1 MTLVGDAGFGCSFRC
16 QLSVLF
22 LVLIFSI
29 GSGVLFYLGYQQHEV
44 IKTNLN
50 SQGQAISHLVS
61 EDIARLVFLDDPDVA
76 ASITVRI
83 NKIPEIQSATFFD
96 TTNRPI
102 ISIGPGASRQ
112 AGEDLIEITIPIN
125 YESVG
130 LGRADYLFHSPE
142 LIRLKKEAQTI
153 FIGLIVVVL
162 FLGFSFVLFI
172 DHRFI
177 ARLSSL
183 SDALRKVREDRDFS
197 VRLESDRNDE
207 IGLAMRN
214 FNDLVGTVEKQTID
228 LIHQAWHDN
237 LTGLYNRN
245 RLMSQLERMIDH
257 PPINFH
263 HAVCFMDLD
272 RFKVV
277 NDTCGHA
284 AGDELLR
291 RLADILLDTLQGYS
305 GVTLGRIG
313 GDEFLILFDDKNEQ
327 QVRAVMRHISK
338 VIGGFRFRF
347 LERDF
352 SIGVSFGCILFNQED
367 TSASEL
373 LSAADAACYQVKHDG
388 GNLVQ
393 LYHLHDQSLLDHQ
406 RSMDW
411 VGRLYSAIDENHFR
425 LYLQP
430 IVAVDDVENRALNH
444 FETLIRLNQDG
455 KVISPFLFIP
465 VAERYGLIKKIDLWV
480 FENVCSRLIANPRFL
495 DNLELISINLSG
507 LTVSSQDVVRQIDK
521 VLLRYPV
528 PYNKLCFEITETGV
542 ISEIE
547 LAQQFIRY
555 FGNRGIRFALDDFGS
570 GMASFGYLSQLDV
583 DFLKIDGSF
592 IRNMENDRISME
604 MVETMVNI
612 GRITRKQVVAEQVE
626 NQQVVDLLGRVGVDF
641 MQGYHFGRPEPIDH
655 FLDVFSG
662 QSANGGN

>member
-1 MTLVGDAGFGCSFRC
+1 LIVI
-16 QLSVLF
+16 VLF
-22 LVLIFSI
+22 F
-29 GSGVLFYLGYQQHEV
+29 GFAFV
-44 IKTNLN
+44 I
-50 SQGQAISHLVS
+50 
-61 EDIARLVFLDDPDVA
+61 
-76 ASITVRI
+76 
-83 NKIPEIQSATFFD
+83 
-96 TTNRPI
+96 
-102 ISIGPGASRQ
+102 
-112 AGEDLIEITIPIN
+112 
-125 YESVG
+125 
-130 LGRADYLFHSPE
+130 
-142 LIRLKKEAQTI
+142 
-153 FIGLIVVVL
+153 
-162 FLGFSFVLFI
+162 FI

-183 SDALRKVREDRDFS
+183 SDALRKVHENRDFS
-197 VRLESDRNDE
+197 VRLDTERNDE

-228 LIHQAWHDN
+228 LSYQARHDN
-237 LTGLYNRN
+237 LTGLFNRN
-245 RLMSQLERMIDH
+245 CLMSQLESMIEN
-257 PPINFH
+257 PPVNFH

-284 AGDELLR
+284 AGDQLLK
-291 RLADILLDTLQGYS
+291 RLSEILLDTLEGYM

-338 VIGGFRFRF
+338 VIGSFRFSF

-352 SIGVSFGCILFNQED
+352 SIGVSFGCILFNHEN

-388 GNLVQ
+388 GDLVQ

-411 VGRLYSAIDENHFR
+411 VGRLYSAIDENQFR
-425 LYLQP
+425 VYLQP
-430 IVAVDDVENRALNH
+430 IVAIGDVGKKAFNH
-444 FETLIRLNQDG
+444 FETLVRLNQDD
-455 KVISPFLFIP
+455 KIISPFLFIP

-480 FENVCSRLIANPRFL
+480 MENLCSRLIASPQFL
-495 DNLELISINLSG
+495 DHLEMVSINLSG
-507 LTVSSQDVVRQIDK
+507 LTVSSQDVMREIDK
-521 VLLRYPV
+521 ILLRYPV

-555 FGNRGIRFALDDFGS
+555 FRNKGIRFALDDFGS

-592 IRNMENDRISME
+592 IRNMENDKISME

-612 GRITRKQVVAEQVE
+612 GRITNKQVVAEQVE
-626 NQQVVDLLGRVGVDF
+626 NQQVVDLLSGVGADF
-641 MQGYHFGRPEPIDH
+641 LQGYHFCRPEPIDY
-655 FLDVFSG
+655 FTDAYKE
-662 QSANGGN
+662 QSVNGGN